1 MELFG
6 FIVSTIISVGWFWVA
21 DKAYTKKKD
30 KFDTIFYAALG
41 GFWIHTAMDIAI
53 QFFVS

>member
-30 KFDTIFYAALG
+30 KFDIILYVVLG
-41 GFWIHTAMDIAI
+41 GFWMDTAMDIAI